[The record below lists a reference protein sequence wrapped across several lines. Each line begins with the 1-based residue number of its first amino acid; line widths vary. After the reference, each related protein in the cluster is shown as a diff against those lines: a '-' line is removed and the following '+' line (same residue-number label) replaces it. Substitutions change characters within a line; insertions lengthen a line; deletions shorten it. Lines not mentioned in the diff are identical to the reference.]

1 MAIHPILPSEADPGQ
16 GTSLPLP
23 SALVRELRQ
32 ALTSIRYGSIEL
44 IIHDGRCVQLE
55 RREKVRFDAEVTEH
69 RR

>member
-1 MAIHPILPSEADPGQ
+1 MAIHPIPPPGADSGQ
-16 GTSLPLP
+16 DGPLPLP
-23 SALVRELRQ
+23 SALVRELRH

-55 RREKVRFDAEVTEH
+55 RREKVRFDTDVTEH